1 MINFKLTATL
11 SSSSSSSHLPL
22 RAGAP
27 EGKSFGCCCCCFGCS
42 SEEEAS
48 KNDILTI

>member
-27 EGKSFGCCCCCFGCS
+27 EGKFFGSCCFGCS

-48 KNDILTI
+48 KNDI